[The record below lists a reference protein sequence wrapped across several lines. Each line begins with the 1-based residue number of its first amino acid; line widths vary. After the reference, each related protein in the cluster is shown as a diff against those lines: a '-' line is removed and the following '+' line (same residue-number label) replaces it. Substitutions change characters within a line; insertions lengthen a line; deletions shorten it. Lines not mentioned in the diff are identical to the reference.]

1 MFLLV
6 FLKHNTLLYTN
17 SVASREIRKTLEHV
31 LKLLINSLRCGHVHI
46 HTHTLSALLVAGL
59 AQEMFETASS
69 ECLAKPYHPLP
80 KAPLVALSRGQH
92 EESLIL
98 VHW

>member
-1 MFLLV
+1 M
-6 FLKHNTLLYTN
+6 YTY
-17 SVASREIRKTLEHV
+17 
-31 LKLLINSLRCGHVHI
+31 
-46 HTHTLSALLVAGL
+46 THTLSALLVTGL

-69 ECLAKPYHPLP
+69 ECLAKHYHPLP